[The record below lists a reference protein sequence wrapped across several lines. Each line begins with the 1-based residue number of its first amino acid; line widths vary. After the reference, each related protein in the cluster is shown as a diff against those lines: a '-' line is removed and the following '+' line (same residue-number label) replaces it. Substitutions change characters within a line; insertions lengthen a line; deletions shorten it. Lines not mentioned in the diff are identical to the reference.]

1 MRINLIYNRTTD
13 NVIGVNNELVFHI
26 KEDMKYFKEVT
37 TGHIVV
43 MGYNT
48 WKSLNKPL
56 KDRYNIV
63 ISENHYDEILGN
75 NLEDVIEKEDLVKPD
90 KVFKSYQ
97 EMIDYFFISRDS
109 LSMTFREEVNYYFSP
124 HEYLV
129 EDPDIFIIGGSRLY
143 EEAFKNGVSAVYET
157 RCIEDVL
164 NPIDKKYSYTDKD
177 EETTIAK
184 CEIDIKNNDKYTLT
198 YFKESKG
205 EAKVYRKVKLS
216 GGKICD
222 ERLKMNIRYGFF
234 IFRDKNNVNMEELS
248 YLRLLNKVYSFGG
261 KRQSRNSEV
270 LSSFGEKMVFDLRK
284 GFPLLTSKKVGWK
297 TVLRELIWFLNGST
311 NNKLLQEKK
320 VHIWDGNS
328 SKEYME
334 TRGLDYEEGELGPIY
349 GFQWRNFGGEY
360 GVEGGKKGV
369 DQVKYMIDLIHND
382 PTSRRIL
389 LSAWNPPDLD
399 KMALPPC
406 HIMFQI
412 YVDGDFIDGQMYQRS
427 GDMFLGV
434 PFNIASYSF
443 LLHII
448 GKITNK
454 TPRFFHHILGDC
466 HIYSNHYEAIEKQLK
481 NNTFTFPKIEV
492 SDKLTSIDNIDES
505 YISIINYHSN
515 SSIKAEMIA

>member
-1 MRINLIYNRTTD
+1 
-13 NVIGVNNELVFHI
+13 VIGINNELVFHI
-26 KEDMKYFKEVT
+26 KEDMDYFKEIT

-48 WKSLNKPL
+48 WKSLKKPL
-56 KDRYNIV
+56 KDRYNVV
-63 ISENHYDEILGN
+63 ISKNHYDEILGN
-75 NLEDVIEKEDLVKPD
+75 DLESEMEQEDLVKPD
-90 KVFKSYQ
+90 KVFQSYE
-97 EMIDYFFISRDS
+97 EMIDYFFTTRHYGSE
-109 LSMTFREEVNYYFSP
+109 TFKEEVTMCGDHN
-124 HEYLV
+124 YLV
-129 EDPDIFIIGGSRLY
+129 ESPDIFIIGGSRLY
-143 EEAFKNGVSAVYET
+143 EEAFSNGVNSIYET
-157 RCIEDVL
+157 RCMEDVL
-164 NPIDKKYSYTDKD
+164 DPIDNLYKYTDKGD
-177 EETTIAK
+177 GTDIAK
-184 CEIDIKNNDKYTLT
+184 CEIDVRDNDKYLLT
-198 YFKESKG
+198 YCKQSNG
-205 EAKVYRKVKLS
+205 EGKLYRKVRLS
-216 GGKICD
+216 DGNIFT
-222 ERLKMNIRYGFF
+222 ERMKMNIRYGFL
-234 IFRDKNNVNMEELS
+234 IYRSKSEVNMEELS
-248 YLRLLNKVYSFGG
+248 YLRLLNKVYGNGG
-261 KRQSRNSEV
+261 KRKSRNSEV
-270 LSSFGEKMVFDLRK
+270 LSLFGEKMKFDLRK

-297 TVLRELIWFLNGST
+297 TILRELIWFLNGST
-311 NNKLLQEKK
+311 NNKLLQEKN

-334 TRGLDYEEGELGPIY
+334 SRGLDYEEGELGPIY

-360 GVEGGKKGV
+360 GVKGGKEGV
-369 DQVKYMIDLIHND
+369 DQVKYMIDLINND

-448 GKITNK
+448 GKITKK
-454 TPRFFHHILGDC
+454 TPRYFHHILGDC

-481 NNTFTFPKIEV
+481 NNTYPFPTIEI
-492 SDKLTSIDNIDES
+492 SDELNNIDTIDES
-505 YISIINYHSN
+505 YINIKNYRSN